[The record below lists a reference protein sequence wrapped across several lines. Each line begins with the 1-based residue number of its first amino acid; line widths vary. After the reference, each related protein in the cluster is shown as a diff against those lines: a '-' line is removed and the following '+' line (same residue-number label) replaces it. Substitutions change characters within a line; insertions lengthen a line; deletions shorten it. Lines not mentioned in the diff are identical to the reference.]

1 MDQKNN
7 AGALFKNEKKTDNH
21 PDYTGRATIEGQQYN
36 VAAWVR
42 TSQAGA
48 KYMSLS
54 FTIPQPKS
62 EAAPQPANK
71 PANIETQDDGLPF

>member
-1 MDQKNN
+1 MDQKNDS
-7 AGALFKNEKKTDNH
+7 GALFKNEKKTAENQ

-48 KYMSLS
+48 KYMSLAFS
-54 FTIPQPKS
+54 IPQPKT
-62 EAAPQPANK
+62 ETAPPA
-71 PANIETQDDGLPF
+71 PAPIVSPNDDMPF

>member
-1 MDQKNN
+1 MEQKNDS
-7 AGALFKNEKKTDNH
+7 GALFKNEKKTAENQ

-54 FTIPQPKS
+54 FTIPQPKT
-62 EAAPQPANK
+62 ETPTPAPAPISSPN
-71 PANIETQDDGLPF
+71 DDMPF

>member
-7 AGALFKNEKKTDNH
+7 AGALFKNDKKATETQ

-36 VAAWVR
+36 VAAWVK
-42 TSQAGA
+42 TSQSGT

-54 FTIPQPKS
+54 FTIPQPKA
-62 EAAPQPANK
+62 ETPPPAPEPISS
-71 PANIETQDDGLPF
+71 PGDDMPF